1 MKKITSIVGA
11 ASGLLSVIFSF
22 YILSMDAGSTEN
34 SFSYG
39 GDAYTGIQNAA
50 AQTANNVHYLN
61 DILQFGFFAVLL
73 VAGLALLCHYVPVL
87 LEEASPETLAKI
99 NVKTSKKDTPADA
112 DAGSEEIKDYKNLLD
127 NGIITEEEFS
137 DKARE
142 LIDLNTG
149 ENAGF
154 DVEK

>member
-1 MKKITSIVGA
+1 MKKITSIAGA
-11 ASGLLSVIFSF
+11 ATGLLSVIFSF

-61 DILQFGFFAVLL
+61 DILQFGFFAVLF

-99 NVKTSKKDTPADA
+99 NKKTSEKNTPADA
-112 DAGSEEIKDYKNLLD
+112 DAASEELKEYKNLPG
-127 NGIITEEEFS
+127 NGVINEEETS
-137 DKARE
+137 AKTSE
-142 LIDLNTG
+142 IIDYPIDT
-149 ENAGF
+149 EPTVF
-154 DVEK
+154 K